1 MMLTIV
7 SFMQID
13 RRVFD
18 EKTRRS
24 LLKFGN
30 NLSKIVF
37 IPIYSLAS
45 ESCILI
51 S

>member
-18 EKTRRS
+18 ENTRRS

-30 NLSKIVF
+30 NLSKNYI
-37 IPIYSLAS
+37 IGI
-45 ESCILI
+45 
-51 S
+51 